1 MDIGAPALAVA
12 LPPLLAHHCG
22 MRKLAIASG
31 VAGAA
36 ALAFFFVLPRAFDA
50 VVNGV
55 TGAGRHPISARA
67 RAIFASARVV
77 DLHADSLLWGR
88 DLLSRGSRGAVDLP
102 RLLEGNVALQAF
114 TLVTTTPR
122 IMHLRGNRDETDNIA
137 LLTFVQ
143 RWPAEARRSPFTRAL
158 YQARQLD
165 LLAERSDGA
174 FTVIRSRRD
183 LAAFLSRRVP
193 GVRLAA
199 GFLGC
204 EGAQALEGDLA
215 RLDALYAAGI
225 RMMAP
230 THFTDTAIA
239 SSAHGVLGQGL
250 TPLGRQWV
258 RQMEE
263 KHMLIDLAHA
273 SHDTIAEV
281 LALARGP
288 VVVSHTGVRGTCDND
303 RNLTDDELRGV
314 ARTGGVVGI
323 AYFKVA
329 VCDATPVGI
338 ARAIRHAANV
348 AGVEHVALGS
358 DFDGAVKTPFDATGL
373 IQLVDPLLK
382 QGFTEEQI
390 RLILGENTLRVLGDV
405 LE

>member
-1 MDIGAPALAVA
+1 
-12 LPPLLAHHCG
+12 

-31 VAGAA
+31 VGAA
-36 ALAFFFVLPRAFDA
+36 AAMAFFFVLPRAFDA

-55 TGAGRHPISARA
+55 TGAGRHPVSPRA
-67 RAIFASARVV
+67 RAIFASARVA

-102 RLLEGNVALQAF
+102 RLLAGNVALQAF
-114 TLVTTTPR
+114 TIVTTTPR
-122 IMHLRGNRDETDNIA
+122 IMHLRGNGDDTDNIG
-137 LLTFVQ
+137 LLAFAQ
-143 RWPAEARRSPFTRAL
+143 RWPAAARRSPFTRAL

-165 LLAERSDGA
+165 LLASRSGGA
-174 FTVIRSRRD
+174 FTVIRSKRD
-183 LAAFLSRRVP
+183 LASFLSRRAVDP
-193 GVRLAA
+193 HLAA
-199 GFLGC
+199 GFLGS
-204 EGAQALEGDLA
+204 EGAQPLEGDLA
-215 RLDALYAAGI
+215 TLDALYAAGI

-239 SSAHGVLGQGL
+239 SSAHGVRGEGL

-258 RQMEE
+258 QRMEE

-273 SHDTIAEV
+273 SHGTLADVLEV
-281 LALARGP
+281 ARQP

-303 RNLTDDELRGV
+303 RNLTDDELRGI

-329 VCDATPVGI
+329 VCEATPVGI
-338 ARAIRHAANV
+338 ARAIRHAATV
-348 AGVEHVALGS
+348 AGVEHVGLGS
-358 DFDGAVKTPFDATGL
+358 DFDGAVRTPFDATGL
-373 IQLVDPLLK
+373 IQLVDPLLAE
-382 QGFTEEQI
+382 GFTEQEI
-390 RLILGENTLRVLGDV
+390 RLILGENTLRVLDQV